1 MGQTLR
7 SISNNFNAKNSPK
20 ICNSKYH
27 LKKMFTNYNWF
38 LFNIILELPDL
49 ASWPPELSLNVLK
62 NLNAT
67 DLCLAACV
75 WNELARDELLWQAL
89 CLSEW
94 PYTSVYDR
102 QEKPPDF
109 SYHKLY
115 LTLDEATITFNA
127 DYQLVIVII
136 LKNFKLF
143 FLNTFFRE

>member
-1 MGQTLR
+1 MGQTLK

-20 ICNSKYH
+20 ICSSKLH
-27 LKKMFTNYNWF
+27 LKKRSYFFITNC
-38 LFNIILELPDL
+38 LELPDL

-89 CLSEW
+89 CHSEW
-94 PYTSVYDR
+94 PYTSVYNR
-102 QEKPPDF
+102 QEKPSDF

-127 DYQLVIVII
+127 DYQLVIII
-136 LKNFKLF
+136 L
-143 FLNTFFRE
+143 